1 MVHQP
6 KTALF
11 TTVLSVIGAFI
22 IILIIAL
29 AVYFLWNKNEQ
40 KEKDL
45 LGVQF
50 HGTTYHYQYYEKTD
64 DALVGQKTGSF

>member
-1 MVHQP
+1 MVQ
-6 KTALF
+6 KTKTTSFL
-11 TTVLSVIGAFI
+11 TVLSVIGAI
-22 IILIIAL
+22 VIILIIAL
-29 AVYFLWNKNEQ
+29 SVYFLWNKNEQ

-45 LGVQF
+45 LSVQF